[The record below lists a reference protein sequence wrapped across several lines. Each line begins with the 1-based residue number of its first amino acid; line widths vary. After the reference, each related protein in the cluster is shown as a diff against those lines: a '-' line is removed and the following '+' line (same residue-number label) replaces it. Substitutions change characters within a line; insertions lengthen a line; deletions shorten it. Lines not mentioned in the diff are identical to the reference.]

1 MTYALSAPLQTA
13 VFERLSEDGAL
24 SAVPVFDA
32 PPAGLP
38 PSLYVALGPEDV
50 RDRSDKTGHAAQHRF
65 AVSVVGDGGG
75 FHLLKQTAA
84 TVEAALVGMPLSLS
98 RGRVVSLRFERAVAR
113 RDRNGI
119 RRRVEMT
126 FRAFLDD
133 I

>member
-1 MTYALSAPLQTA
+1 MTYVLAAPLQTA
-13 VFERLSEDGAL
+13 VFERLSGDSAL
-24 SAVPVFDA
+24 SAIPVFDA
-32 PPAGLP
+32 PPTGQP

-65 AVSVVGDGGG
+65 SVSVVGDGGG
-75 FHLLKQTAA
+75 FHVLKQTAA
-84 TVEAALVGMPLSLS
+84 SVEEALAVGPLSLS

-113 RDRNGI
+113 RDRNGT